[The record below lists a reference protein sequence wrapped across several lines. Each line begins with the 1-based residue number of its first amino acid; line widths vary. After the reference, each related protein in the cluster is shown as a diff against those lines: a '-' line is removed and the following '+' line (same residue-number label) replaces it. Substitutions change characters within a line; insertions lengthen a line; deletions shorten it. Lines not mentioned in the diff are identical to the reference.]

1 MGSSYYYSRG
11 SLMRGECV
19 VSSAPI
25 LIHFCILFYA
35 FHLLPAVG
43 TRSYQFKISFEREVQ
58 TTSDPTALKETL
70 DANIHQED
78 EDEQQMI
85 HRRRKVRA
93 SCGHNSTEYDRARN

>member
-43 TRSYQFKISFEREVQ
+43 LFSHKTSSCSIIPTTKLPKLVVSFSTFGMQVHVH
-58 TTSDPTALKETL
+58 TSSRYPSKGRCKRPLIPQL
-70 DANIHQED
+70 
-78 EDEQQMI
+78 
-85 HRRRKVRA
+85 
-93 SCGHNSTEYDRARN
+93 